1 MSIPSTEPRGFSARM
16 QGMIHGDGLKA
27 RAMRGSVLSTA
38 NFAGGQLLR
47 LISNLILTRL
57 LFPEAFGLMAI
68 VQVFL
73 VGLAMFSDIGLNS
86 AIVQS
91 KRGDDP
97 AFLNTGWTMQV
108 IRGFLLWMMTW
119 ALAGP
124 AAEFYGQEI
133 LRQLLPAVGLT
144 ALLQGFL
151 STKVVTAQRH
161 LMLGRVT
168 VLELGSQAVTIV
180 VTIGLAMIWPSVW
193 VIVVGGIVGMC
204 SKVALSHFYFP
215 GPANRFQFERSA
227 FGELFNFGKFIF
239 LSSICG
245 FLINNGDRAIL
256 GKFVSLTELALYNI
270 AFFFASVPLLLTMR
284 LVNQVMMPLYRERP
298 TEASAENRRDI
309 AKARAMITGTMM
321 TGALILAL
329 IGDWMIRFLY
339 TPEYH
344 GAGPILVFFAIAVL
358 PGVMITS
365 YSTLLMGRGNSRG
378 FFLILLFT
386 AIVQTAALYFGVGH
400 YGIVGAI
407 FAQTI
412 AAIATYPLILVMLR
426 PYQGWDLRHDIGF
439 GLFAL
444 MIVLLVFTLKSSALA
459 DFLALIPIETS
470 Q

>member
-1 MSIPSTEPRGFSARM
+1 
-16 QGMIHGDGLKA
+16 
-27 RAMRGSVLSTA
+27 MRGSVLSTA

-47 LISNLILTRL
+47 LISNLILVRL
-57 LFPEAFGLMAI
+57 LFPEIFGLMTI

-124 AAEFYGQEI
+124 AAEFYGQEM

-144 ALLQGFL
+144 AFLQGFL

-161 LMLGRVT
+161 LLLGRTT
-168 VLELGSQAVTIV
+168 VLELGSQAVNII
-180 VTIGLAMIWPSVW
+180 VTIGLVLIWPSVW
-193 VIVVGGIVGMC
+193 SIVAGGIIGMC
-204 SKVALSHFYFP
+204 CKVAMSHCYFP
-215 GPANRFQFERSA
+215 GPANRFQFERTA
-227 FGELFNFGKFIF
+227 FDELFNFGKFIF

-256 GKFVSLTELALYNI
+256 GTFVSLTELALYNI

-284 LVNQVMMPLYRERP
+284 LVSQVMMPLYRERP
-298 TEASAENRRDI
+298 TEASAENRRAI

-321 TGALILAL
+321 TGTLILAL

-358 PGVMITS
+358 PGVIIAS
-365 YSTLLMGRGNSRG
+365 YSSLLMGRGNSRG
-378 FFLILLFT
+378 FFLILLLT
-386 AIVQTAALYFGVGH
+386 AIVQTAALYFGIGH
-400 YGIVGAI
+400 YGIVGAV
-407 FAQTI
+407 FAQAI
-412 AAIATYPLILVMLR
+412 AAFVTYPLILMMLR

-439 GLFAL
+439 GLIAL
-444 MIVLLVFTLKSSALA
+444 MIVLLTFTLKSNALGE
-459 DFLALIPIETS
+459 FLALMPAA
-470 Q
+470 